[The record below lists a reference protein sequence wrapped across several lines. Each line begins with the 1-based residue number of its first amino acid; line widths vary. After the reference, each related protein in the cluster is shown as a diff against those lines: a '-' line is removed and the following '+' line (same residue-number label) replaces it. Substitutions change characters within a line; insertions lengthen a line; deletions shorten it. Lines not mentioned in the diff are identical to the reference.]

1 MIKLMKRES
10 KTKKI
15 GEVIN
20 SFYRINNL
28 LKNNSDQSI
37 FDIWK
42 NIIGVH
48 ISSKTNNIFLNK
60 NIIYIS
66 VQDDIVKK
74 ELISQKAN
82 LKESFSKKIYN
93 LKEVKII

>member
-1 MIKLMKRES
+1 MKRES

>member
-1 MIKLMKRES
+1 MKRES

-20 SFYRINNL
+20 SFYRVNNL
-28 LKNNSDQSI
+28 LKNDSDQSI

-42 NIIGVH
+42 SIIGIH
-48 ISSKTNNIFLNK
+48 ISSKTNNIFLKK

-66 VQDDIVKK
+66 VQDNIIKK
-74 ELISQKAN
+74 ELISQKAK
-82 LKESFSKKIYN
+82 LKESFLKKIHN
-93 LKEVKII
+93 LKEVRII

>member
-1 MIKLMKRES
+1 MKRES

-15 GEVIN
+15 GELIN
-20 SFYRINNL
+20 SFYRDYNL
-28 LKNNSDQSI
+28 LKKETDQSI

-48 ISSKTNNIFLNK
+48 IYSKTNNIFLKK
-60 NIIYIS
+60 NIIYIY
-66 VQDDIVKK
+66 VQDVIIKK
-74 ELISQKAN
+74 ELIRQKN
-82 LKESFSKKIYN
+82 KLKENFSKKIQN

>member
-1 MIKLMKRES
+1 MKRES
-10 KTKKI
+10 RTKKI
-15 GEVIN
+15 GEVIG
-20 SFYRINNL
+20 SFYKNYNL
-28 LKNNSDQSI
+28 LKSQTDESI

-48 ISSKTNNIFLNK
+48 ISSKTNNIFFKK
-60 NIIYIS
+60 NIIYIN

-74 ELISQKAN
+74 ELIRQKDK
-82 LKESFSKKIYN
+82 LKQSFSKKIKN